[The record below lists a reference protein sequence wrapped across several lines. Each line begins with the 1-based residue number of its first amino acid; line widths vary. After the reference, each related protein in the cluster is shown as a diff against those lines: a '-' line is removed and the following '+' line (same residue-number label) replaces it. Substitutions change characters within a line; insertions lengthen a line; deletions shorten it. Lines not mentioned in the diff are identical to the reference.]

1 MSQLTARTPL
11 SDEPI
16 LDAANLNARFT
27 DFASATTSIDANN
40 LRDGAVD
47 LPQYAAQQIIR
58 SGGAFTETLGPDDW
72 DTVTNL
78 LTTTLTATP
87 NPAPT
92 APVPVTDASLAN
104 ASRISFGVTGRTIT
118 LVDVLRVSW
127 SLKAQLRFTGA
138 PYDTAGALGQFDI
151 SNFAPA
157 TITVTDGMHA
167 VPFYLQWDITSNALT
182 NFVAVPGQTTF
193 QDSFNIPMPSPGVI
207 GGKIEECSAAT
218 FLPAWVARGVGVSGG
233 KATGDAVY
241 ARGWR
246 TVRGSWLYTPPLGV
260 TCYGIRVVFLP
271 ALYHPCVETGT
282 TTNRMAYDPF
292 ASATCVL
299 DLQSGFLTAIVQRL
313 G

>member
-1 MSQLTARTPL
+1 MSQLTSRKAL
-11 SDEPI
+11 SDEPV
-16 LDAANLNARFT
+16 LDATNLNARFT
-27 DFASATTSIDANN
+27 DFASATTSIDPAN

-58 SGGAFTETLGPDDW
+58 PDGAFTETLGPDDW

-78 LTTTLTATP
+78 LTTVLTATP
-87 NPAPT
+87 SPAPT
-92 APVPVTDASLAN
+92 APVPVTDASAGN
-104 ASRISFGVTGRTIT
+104 ASIINFGLAGRTIT

-127 SLKAQLRFTGA
+127 SLKANITYTGA
-138 PYDTAGALGQFDI
+138 PYDSVGALGQFDI
-151 SNFAPA
+151 VNPSSVV
-157 TITVTDGMHA
+157 ITVSDAMHA
-167 VPFYLQWDITSNALT
+167 IPFYLEWDITSNALT

-193 QDSFNIPMPSPGVI
+193 QTSINIPAGGVI

-218 FLPAWVARGVGVSGG
+218 FFPPWVSRGVGVSNGR
-233 KATGDAVY
+233 ATGDAVY
-241 ARGWR
+241 GRGWR

-260 TCYGIRVVFLP
+260 TCYGIRVVFMP
-271 ALYHPCVETGT
+271 ALYHPASQVATLDAF
-282 TTNRMAYDPF
+282 MVYDSV

>member
-92 APVPVTDASLAN
+92 APVPVTDASAGN

-127 SLKAQLRFTGA
+127 SLKAQLHFTGA
-138 PYDTAGALGQFDI
+138 PYDTAGALGQFDV

-167 VPFYLQWDITSNALT
+167 VPFYLEWDITSNALT

-193 QDSFNIPMPSPGVI
+193 QTSINIPAGGKV

-271 ALYHPCVETGT
+271 ALYHPASQVT
-282 TTNRMAYDPF
+282 TLDAFMVYDSV

>member
-1 MSQLTARTPL
+1 MSQLTARPPL
-11 SDEPI
+11 SDEAV
-16 LDAANLNARFT
+16 LDASELNARFT
-27 DFASATTSIDANN
+27 DFASATVSIDPDN

-58 SGGAFTETLGPDDW
+58 PGGAFTETLGPDDW

-92 APVPVTDASLAN
+92 APVPVTDASAGN
-104 ASRISFGVTGRTIT
+104 ASIINFGLAGRTIT

-167 VPFYLQWDITSNALT
+167 VPFYLEWDITSNALA
-182 NFVAVPGQTTF
+182 NWVAVPGQTTF
-193 QDSFNIPMPSPGVI
+193 QTSLNIPAGGVI

-218 FLPAWVARGVGVSGG
+218 FLPAWVARGVGVSGQ
-233 KATGDAVY
+233 KATGDLVY

-260 TCYGIRVVFLP
+260 TCYGIRVVFMP
-271 ALYHPCVETGT
+271 ALYHPASQVSTLDAF
-282 TTNRMAYDPF
+282 MVYDSV

-299 DLQSGFLTAIVQRL
+299 DLQSGFLTAVVQRL

>member
-1 MSQLTARTPL
+1 VSQLTARPPL
-11 SDEPI
+11 SDEAV
-16 LDAANLNARFT
+16 LDASELNARFT
-27 DFASATTSIDANN
+27 DFASATVSIDPDN

-47 LPQYAAQQIIR
+47 LPQYVAQQIIR
-58 SGGAFTETLGPDDW
+58 PGGAFTETLGPDDW

-167 VPFYLQWDITSNALT
+167 VPFYLEWDITSNALT

-193 QDSFNIPMPSPGVI
+193 QTSINIPAGGVI

-218 FLPAWVARGVGVSGG
+218 FLPAWVARGVGVSDG
-233 KATGDAVY
+233 KATGDLVY

-260 TCYGIRVVFLP
+260 TCYGIRVVFMP
-271 ALYHPCVETGT
+271 ALYHPASQVT
-282 TTNRMAYDPF
+282 TLDAFMVYDSV

>member
-1 MSQLTARTPL
+1 MSQLTARPPL
-11 SDEPI
+11 SDEAV
-16 LDAANLNARFT
+16 LDASELNARFT
-27 DFASATTSIDANN
+27 DFASATVSIDPDN

-47 LPQYAAQQIIR
+47 LPQYVAQQIIR
-58 SGGAFTETLGPDDW
+58 PGGAFTETLGPDDW

-104 ASRISFGVTGRTIT
+104 ASRISFGITGRTIT

-167 VPFYLQWDITSNALT
+167 VPFYLEWDITSNALA
-182 NFVAVPGQTTF
+182 NWVAVPGQTTF
-193 QDSFNIPMPSPGVI
+193 QTSLNIPAGGVI

-218 FLPAWVARGVGVSGG
+218 FLPAWVARGVGVDAG
-233 KATGDAVY
+233 KATGDLVY

-271 ALYHPCVETGT
+271 ALYHPASQVT
-282 TTNRMAYDPF
+282 TLDAFMVYDSV

-299 DLQSGFLTAIVQRL
+299 DLQSGFLTAVVQRL

>member
-1 MSQLTARTPL
+1 VSQLTARPPL
-11 SDEPI
+11 SDEAV
-16 LDAANLNARFT
+16 LDASELNARFT
-27 DFASATTSIDANN
+27 DFASATVSIDPDN

-92 APVPVTDASLAN
+92 APVPVTDASAGN
-104 ASRISFGVTGRTIT
+104 ASIINFGLAGRTIT

-167 VPFYLQWDITSNALT
+167 VPFYLEWDITSNALT

-193 QDSFNIPMPSPGVI
+193 QTSINIPAGGVI

-218 FLPAWVARGVGVSGG
+218 FLPAWVARGVGVSDG
-233 KATGDAVY
+233 KATGDLVY

-260 TCYGIRVVFLP
+260 TCYGIRVVFMP
-271 ALYHPCVETGT
+271 ALYHPASQVT
-282 TTNRMAYDPF
+282 TLDAFMVYDSV

>member
-92 APVPVTDASLAN
+92 APVPVTDASAGN

-157 TITVTDGMHA
+157 TVTVTDGMHA
-167 VPFYLQWDITSNALT
+167 VPFFLQWDITSNALT

-193 QDSFNIPMPSPGVI
+193 QTSINIPAGGKV

-271 ALYHPCVETGT
+271 ALYHPASQVT
-282 TTNRMAYDPF
+282 TLDAFMVYDSV

>member
-1 MSQLTARTPL
+1 VSQLPARKAL
-11 SDEPI
+11 SEEPV
-16 LDAANLNARFT
+16 LSAANLNTRFT
-27 DFASATTSIDANN
+27 DFASATVSIDANN

-47 LPQYAAQQIIR
+47 LPQYAAQQIVR
-58 SGGAFTETLGPDDW
+58 PGGAFTETLGCDDW
-72 DTVTNL
+72 DTATNL

-87 NPAPT
+87 SPAPT

-104 ASRISFGVTGRTIT
+104 ASIINFGITGRTIT

-127 SLKAQLRFTGA
+127 SLKANLFFVGA

-167 VPFYLQWDITSNALT
+167 VPFYLEWDITSNALA
-182 NFVAVPGQTTF
+182 NWVAVPGQTTF
-193 QDSFNIPMPSPGVI
+193 QTPINIPAGGVTA
-207 GGKIEECSAAT
+207 GKIEECSAAT
-218 FLPAWVARGVGVSGG
+218 FFPAWVARGVGVSDG
-233 KATGDAVY
+233 KATGDLVY

-246 TVRGSWLYTPPLGV
+246 TVRGSWLYTPPVGV
-260 TCYGIRVVFLP
+260 TCYGIRVVYMP
-271 ALYHPCVETGT
+271 ALYHPCTQLVTGVAH
-282 TTNRMAYDPF
+282 MAYDSV

-299 DLQSGFLTAIVQRL
+299 STQSGFITAIVQRL

>member
-1 MSQLTARTPL
+1 MSQLPARKAL
-11 SDEPI
+11 SEEPV
-16 LDAANLNARFT
+16 LDAAGLNARFT
-27 DFASATTSIDANN
+27 DFASATVSIDANN

-47 LPQYAAQQIIR
+47 LPQYAAQQIVR
-58 SGGAFTETLGPDDW
+58 PGGAFTETLGPDDW
-72 DTVTNL
+72 DTTTNL
-78 LTTTLTATP
+78 LTTVLTATP

-92 APVPVTDASLAN
+92 APVPVTDASAGN
-104 ASRISFGVTGRTIT
+104 ASIINFGITGLIIT

-157 TITVTDGMHA
+157 TITVSDGMHA
-167 VPFYLQWDITSNALT
+167 VPFYLEWDITSNALT

-207 GGKIEECSAAT
+207 GGSISECSSAT
-218 FLPAWVARGVGVSGG
+218 FFPAWVARGAGVSNG
-233 KATGDAVY
+233 KATGDIVY

-260 TCYGIRVVFLP
+260 TCYGIRVVFMP
-271 ALYHPCVETGT
+271 ALYHPCTETGT
-282 TTNRMAYDPF
+282 ATARMAYDPI
-292 ASATCVL
+292 SSDTCVL
-299 DLQSGFLTAIVQRL
+299 DLQSGFITAIVQRL

>member
-1 MSQLTARTPL
+1 MSQLPARKAL
-11 SDEPI
+11 SEEPV
-16 LDAANLNARFT
+16 LSAANLNTRFT
-27 DFASATTSIDANN
+27 DFASATVSIDANN

-47 LPQYAAQQIIR
+47 LPQYAAQQIVR
-58 SGGAFTETLGPDDW
+58 PGGAFTETLGCDDW
-72 DTVTNL
+72 DTATNL

-104 ASRISFGVTGRTIT
+104 ASIINFGITGRTIT

-127 SLKAQLRFTGA
+127 SLKANLFFVGA

-167 VPFYLQWDITSNALT
+167 VPFYLEWDITSNALA
-182 NFVAVPGQTTF
+182 NWVAVPGQTTF
-193 QDSFNIPMPSPGVI
+193 QTPINIPAGGVTA
-207 GGKIEECSAAT
+207 GKIEECSAAT
-218 FLPAWVARGVGVSGG
+218 FFPAWVARGVGVSDG
-233 KATGDAVY
+233 KATGDLVY

-246 TVRGSWLYTPPLGV
+246 TVRGSWLYTPPVGV
-260 TCYGIRVVFLP
+260 TCYGIRVVYMP
-271 ALYHPCVETGT
+271 ALYHPCTQLVTGVAH
-282 TTNRMAYDPF
+282 MAYDSV

-299 DLQSGFLTAIVQRL
+299 YTQSGFITAIVQRL

>member
-1 MSQLTARTPL
+1 M
-11 SDEPI
+11 
-16 LDAANLNARFT
+16 
-27 DFASATTSIDANN
+27 
-40 LRDGAVD
+40 
-47 LPQYAAQQIIR
+47 
-58 SGGAFTETLGPDDW
+58 
-72 DTVTNL
+72 
-78 LTTTLTATP
+78 
-87 NPAPT
+87 
-92 APVPVTDASLAN
+92 
-104 ASRISFGVTGRTIT
+104 
-118 LVDVLRVSW
+118 SW

-157 TITVTDGMHA
+157 TVTVTDGMHA
-167 VPFYLQWDITSNALT
+167 VPFFLQWDITSNALT

-207 GGKIEECSAAT
+207 GGSISECSAAT

-246 TVRGSWLYTPPLGV
+246 TVRGSWLYSPPLGV
-260 TCYGIRVVFLP
+260 TCYGLRVVFMP

>member
-11 SDEPI
+11 SDEAVI
-16 LDAANLNARFT
+16 DASELNARFT
-27 DFASATTSIDANN
+27 DFASASVSIDATN

-47 LPQYAAQQIIR
+47 LPQYAPQQIVR
-58 SGGAFTETLGPDDW
+58 SNGAFTETLGCDEW
-72 DTVTNL
+72 DTVTDL
-78 LTTTLTATP
+78 LTTVLTATP
-87 NPAPT
+87 AAAPS
-92 APVPVTDASLAN
+92 APVPVTDFSGAN
-104 ASRISFGVTGRTIT
+104 ASRISFGITGRTIT

-127 SLKAQLRFTGA
+127 SLKAQLLFTGT

-157 TITVTDGMHA
+157 AITVTDGMHA
-167 VPFYLQWDITSNALT
+167 VPFYLEWDITSNALA
-182 NFVAVPGQTTF
+182 NWVAVPGQTTF
-193 QDSFNIPMPSPGVI
+193 QTSINIPAGGKV

-246 TVRGSWLYTPPLGV
+246 TVRGSWLYSPPLGV
-260 TCYGIRVVFLP
+260 TCYGIRVAFMP
-271 ALYHPCVETGT
+271 ALYHPASQVSTLDPY
-282 TTNRMAYDPF
+282 MVYDSI
-292 ASATCVL
+292 ASTSCVL

>member
-1 MSQLTARTPL
+1 MSQLTARPPL
-11 SDEPI
+11 SDEAV
-16 LDAANLNARFT
+16 LDASELNARFT
-27 DFASATTSIDANN
+27 DFASATVSIDPDN

-47 LPQYAAQQIIR
+47 LPQYVAQQIIR
-58 SGGAFTETLGPDDW
+58 PGGAFTETLGPDDW

-92 APVPVTDASLAN
+92 APVPVTDASAGN
-104 ASRISFGVTGRTIT
+104 ASIINFGVAGRTIT

-167 VPFYLQWDITSNALT
+167 VPFYLQWDITSNALA
-182 NFVAVPGQTTF
+182 NWVAVPGQTTF
-193 QDSFNIPMPSPGVI
+193 QTSLNIPAGGVI

-271 ALYHPCVETGT
+271 ALYHPASQVT
-282 TTNRMAYDPF
+282 TLDAFMVYDSV

>member
-157 TITVTDGMHA
+157 TVTVTDGMHA
-167 VPFYLQWDITSNALT
+167 VPFFLQWDITSNALT

-193 QDSFNIPMPSPGVI
+193 QTSINIPAGGKV

-246 TVRGSWLYTPPLGV
+246 TVRGSWLYSPPLGV
-260 TCYGIRVVFLP
+260 TCYGLRVVFMP

>member
-27 DFASATTSIDANN
+27 DFASATTSVDANN

-157 TITVTDGMHA
+157 TVTVTDGMHA
-167 VPFYLQWDITSNALT
+167 VPFFLQWDITSNALT

-207 GGKIEECSAAT
+207 GGSISECSAAT

-246 TVRGSWLYTPPLGV
+246 TVRGSWLYSPPLGV
-260 TCYGIRVVFLP
+260 TCYGLRVVFMP